1 MKFADLKQKTEDE
14 LKAELLNLKKEQY
27 NLRFQ
32 KSSGQLENSSQVN
45 KVKKDIARVM
55 TAMSDQKGTIVMPKR
70 VLKGTVISSKSNK
83 TIVVN
88 VERRVRH
95 PLYKKT
101 ITLSDK
107 FHAHDENNNYKDGD
121 KVSIIEC
128 KPISKR
134 NRGLLLK
141 KLKINRKF
149 R

>member
-1 MKFADLKQKTEDE
+1 
-14 LKAELLNLKKEQY
+14 
-27 NLRFQ
+27 
-32 KSSGQLENSSQVN
+32 
-45 KVKKDIARVM
+45 
-55 TAMSDQKGTIVMPKR
+55 MPKR

-107 FHAHDENNNYKDGD
+107 FHAHDENNNYKYGD

-128 KPISKR
+128 KPISK
-134 NRGLLLK
+134 K
-141 KLKINRKF
+141 KSWVVIKETEN
-149 R
+149 

>member
-1 MKFADLKQKTEDE
+1 
-14 LKAELLNLKKEQY
+14 
-27 NLRFQ
+27 
-32 KSSGQLENSSQVN
+32 
-45 KVKKDIARVM
+45 
-55 TAMSDQKGTIVMPKR
+55 MPKR

-107 FHAHDENNNYKDGD
+107 FHAHDEENNYKDGD

-128 KPISKR
+128 KPISK
-134 NRGLLLK
+134 K
-141 KLKINRKF
+141 KSWVVIKETEN
-149 R
+149 